1 MLPACYGHASVSAIQ
16 VKNVPEELHAE
27 LRRRAAAEGT
37 TVGELVL
44 RAIRRELRAES
55 VREWLERAAAR
66 PRPPGLTR
74 EVVREILDEVR
85 SERRYEG

>member
-1 MLPACYGHASVSAIQ
+1 MLIVSAIQ
-16 VKNVPEELHAE
+16 VKNVPDELHEE

-55 VREWLERAAAR
+55 MREWLERQASR
-66 PRPPGLTR
+66 PPIPGLTR
-74 EVVREILDEVR
+74 EIVQQALEEARAELDER
-85 SERRYEG
+85 P